1 MKPQL
6 IERKIYPN
14 GEVKEI
20 APQEIRRVIRKETA
34 EKLSQMLLSVVE
46 NGHGKRAK
54 VPGYLIG
61 GKTGTA
67 QIAKV
72 GEKGYEEGIAVGS
85 FAGFAPVGDP
95 QFTVL
100 VKIYN
105 PKDVQWAESTAAPA
119 FSRVM
124 KFLLEYYK
132 VSPTEEYEL

>member
-1 MKPQL
+1 MKPQI
-6 IERKIYPN
+6 IEKNIYPD
-14 GEVKEI
+14 GRIEEVS
-20 APQEIRRVIRKETA
+20 PQEIRRVIKKETA
-34 EKLSQMLLSVVE
+34 EKLSQMLRSVVE
-46 NGHGKRAK
+46 NGHGKKAA
-54 VPGYLIG
+54 VSGYLVG

-67 QIAKV
+67 QVAKT

-85 FAGFAPVGDP
+85 FVGFAPIEDP

-124 KFLLEYYK
+124 KFL
-132 VSPTEEYEL
+132 